1 MMRAHGQ
8 ATVWETYL
16 GIGRARDAKG
26 WYQQLRSGWAARTAA
41 RRQARPAALDAS
53 WDAQHEAVR
62 PLRADAAQEMAAAQ
76 GVLTVATMLY
86 GLSQ

>member
-1 MMRAHGQ
+1 MRAQGQ
-8 ATVWETYL
+8 ATIWEAHL
-16 GIGRARDAKG
+16 GIGRTAGHAG
-26 WYQQLRSGWAARTAA
+26 WYQQLKEWWATRTAA
-41 RRQARPAALDAS
+41 RRQARLAALHAC

-76 GVLTVATMLY
+76 GVVTVATMLY

>member
-1 MMRAHGQ
+1 MMQAHGQ

-16 GIGRARDAKG
+16 GIGRARDVKG
-26 WYQQLRSGWAARTAA
+26 WYQQLRSGWAARAAA
-41 RRQARPAALDAS
+41 RRQAQPVALDAS

-76 GVLTVATMLY
+76 GVLTVATVLY